1 MNTAQFL
8 EKAKLVDKDIHSFKD
23 YENLKFV
30 VYTKTGNWYEEI
42 NSATGSTMQKV
53 LDKKAL
59 ENQDIVFIEGGKYK
73 KFVLFEKAKVCD
85 KPAVKISIIML
96 HGHTK
101 EFNHSIN
108 IQPNV
113 PGSPDRDFYLLTPSR
128 EICWFSKLN
137 NPSLDQVVF
146 TQEDIGKSISQAKD
160 VRDAILRLMDLVKNA
175 QDISL
180 RQENYENY
188 ASYEKIKNEVR
199 DYGMGLLA
207 PSTIKLL
214 EKLGFN
220 LTPKTTQARK
230 SAAIDVFLRTFGFT
244 QECSAIAEDPKRAEY
259 QIFYDFLIRQIS
271 PKDKE
276 VNTSL
281 IPGVEEM
288 EECLKYSTREQQ
300 TTFYIEWGIKKLE
313 DKVLLVSKKV
323 DETPQ
328 NWTYNP
334 RGLNQQITYSVTEL
348 QLHPLAV
355 RNYQV
360 EKKVYD
366 VDDDVVKI
374 NQTTNNFYRNTFSGI
389 IDYNLYDCE
398 SRRKFIRFIYDNVDS
413 LAQFGNLKYTLKD
426 FCDTF
431 SFKLVDQFPNFAT
444 GVVSFFAQ
452 CLTKTHIFD
461 STFEY
466 IYKNTKNK
474 IASTDTQLLAIS
486 RFYEMASHR
495 YETIFDAESLTTE
508 TFQIKLPFNKNSQ
521 PWKQVYMSKYFYF
534 YCLDLIKKQQDYSED
549 PLIDLMSHFTKGTQK
564 EFVAFL
570 KQNNKSLFNKNVLT
584 KLKNILKDI
593 NLRDLVRVG
602 KIALQKIHRDQ
613 EILWYSSTRI
623 DTLGEAFKVILTVP
637 KEFLMAISGNN
648 LYQDY
653 VYSLRELLIECGE
666 RYSNTNPLLADYIK
680 SFPQNYKDWNIQNVS
695 YLLSLPVPNLDGV
708 SLRVDP
714 SHYQMWLSNKYP
726 RARNKQE
733 QYGSMIR
740 IMHDYMIELVN
751 NTREIELASR
761 ERARDA
767 RVAKQ
772 QEEYTKYSKFLNT
785 TFGYE
790 DEDCAIFA
798 PTELRDLSREGSDM
812 HNCVGG
818 FIDAVARKE
827 TSIFYLRKQSDKE
840 HSYITIEL
848 RKEPKDD
855 KWNIRQCFGY
865 ANSTP
870 KPEVI
875 EWLYKWQKKCPL
887 INRDSIKKDYSP
899 RGAF

>member
-8 EKAKLVDKDIHSFKD
+8 EKANLVDKDIHTHED

-42 NSATGSTMQKV
+42 NSTSGTTMQKV
-53 LDKKAL
+53 IDKKAL

-85 KPAVKISIIML
+85 KPAVKISIITL
-96 HGHTK
+96 HGHAK

-108 IQPNV
+108 IKPNV

-128 EICWFSKLN
+128 EICWFSELN
-137 NPSLDQVVF
+137 NPSLDQIVF
-146 TQEDIGKSISQAKD
+146 TQEDIGKSISQTKD
-160 VRDAILRLMDLVKNA
+160 VRGAILRLMDLVKNA

-180 RQENYENY
+180 RQTNYENY

-199 DYGMGLLA
+199 DYGIGLLA
-207 PSTIKLL
+207 PSTIRLL
-214 EKLGFN
+214 EELGFN

-230 SAAIDVFLRTFGFT
+230 SAAIDVFIHTFGYT
-244 QECSAIAEDPKRAEY
+244 KEISAIAEDPKRAEY

-300 TTFYIEWGIKKLE
+300 ATSYIEWGIKKLE
-313 DKVLLVSKKV
+313 DKVLLINKKV
-323 DETPQ
+323 DETSK

-334 RGLNQQITYSVTEL
+334 RGLNQQITYSVTEFK
-348 QLHPLAV
+348 LHPLAA
-355 RNYQV
+355 RNYQI

-366 VDDDVVKI
+366 VDDDVIKI

-389 IDYNLYDCE
+389 IDYKLHGYE
-398 SRRKFIRFIYDNVDS
+398 AQREFIRFIYDNVDS
-413 LAQFGNLKYTLKD
+413 LEPFGNLKYTLKD
-426 FCDTF
+426 FCDTVP
-431 SFKLVDQFPNFAT
+431 FKLITQFPNFAK
-444 GVVSFFAQ
+444 GIVSFFAQ

-466 IYKNTKNK
+466 IYKNIKNHVSSAYTK
-474 IASTDTQLLAIS
+474 LAVIS
-486 RFYEMASHR
+486 QTYEMASHS
-495 YETIFDAESLTTE
+495 YDTIFDAESLTT
-508 TFQIKLPFNKNSQ
+508 TVFQRSLPFNKNSQ

-534 YCLDLIKKQQDYSED
+534 YCLDLIKKGRNYSED

-564 EFVAFL
+564 EFIAFL

-584 KLKNILKDI
+584 KLKNIIKDI

-602 KIALQKIHRDQ
+602 KIALQRIHRDR
-613 EILWYSSTRI
+613 ETLWYSSTRI
-623 DTLGEAFKVILTVP
+623 DTLQEAFKVILTVP
-637 KEFLMAISGNN
+637 KEFLMAISKNN

-666 RYSNTNPLLADYIK
+666 HYSNTNPLRADYIK

-708 SLRVDP
+708 SLRANP
-714 SHYQMWLSNKYP
+714 PYYQTWLSNIYP
-726 RARNKQE
+726 LARNKQE
-733 QYGSMIR
+733 QYDCMIR
-740 IMHDYMIELVN
+740 IMHDYMVG
-751 NTREIELASR
+751 LANSSRQIALAAR

-772 QEEYTKYSKFLNT
+772 QEEYAKYSKFLNA

-798 PTELRDLSREGSDM
+798 PTELKDLSREGSDM

-827 TSIFYLRKQSDKE
+827 TSIFYLRKKSDKE

-855 KWNIRQCFGY
+855 KRDIRQCFGY

-875 EWLYKWQKKCPL
+875 ECLYKWQKKCPL

>member
-8 EKAKLVDKDIHSFKD
+8 EKANLVDKDIHTHED

-42 NSATGSTMQKV
+42 SSASGTTMQKV

-59 ENQDIVFIEGGKYK
+59 ANQDIVFIEGGKYK

-85 KPAVKISIIML
+85 KPAVKISIITL

-101 EFNHSIN
+101 EFNHSLN
-108 IQPNV
+108 IWPRV
-113 PGSPDRDFYLLTPSR
+113 PGSLDFYLLTLSR
-128 EICWFSKLN
+128 EIYWIDKFN
-137 NPSLDQVVF
+137 NYSFGQVVF
-146 TQEDIGKSISQAKD
+146 TQDDIGKSLIQQKD
-160 VRDAILRLMDLVKNA
+160 VRVAILQLMNELKNA

-199 DYGMGLLA
+199 DWGVGLLA

-214 EKLGFN
+214 KELGFN

-230 SAAIDVFLRTFGFT
+230 SAAIDVFLRTFGWT
-244 QECSAIAEDPKRAEY
+244 QEIFTIREDPKGTEY

-288 EECLKYSTREQQ
+288 EECLKYSTRQQ
-300 TTFYIEWGIKKLE
+300 APTCYIEWGIKKLE
-313 DKVLLVSKKV
+313 DKVLLISKKV
-323 DETPQ
+323 DETSQ

-334 RGLNQQITYSVTEL
+334 RGLNQQITYSVTEFK
-348 QLHPLAV
+348 LHPVAA
-355 RNYQV
+355 RNYQID
-360 EKKVYD
+360 KKVYD
-366 VDDDVVKI
+366 VDDDVIKI
-374 NQTTNNFYRNTFSGI
+374 NQTTNNFYKNTFSGI
-389 IDYNLYDCE
+389 IDYNLHDYE

-431 SFKLVDQFPNFAT
+431 SFKLVDQFPNFAK
-444 GVVSFFAQ
+444 GIVSFFAQ

-466 IYKNTKNK
+466 IYKNIKNQ
-474 IASTDTQLLAIS
+474 IASTETLFVAIGQT
-486 RFYEMASHR
+486 YEMASHS
-495 YETIFDAESLTTE
+495 YDAIFDAESLASIV
-508 TFQIKLPFNKNSQ
+508 FQMKIPFNKNSQ

-534 YCLDLIKKQQDYSED
+534 YCLDLIKKQQDFKED
-549 PLIDLMSHFTKGTQK
+549 PLIKLMGYFAHGTQK
-564 EFVAFL
+564 ELISFL

-593 NLRDLVRVG
+593 NLGDLARVG
-602 KIALQKIHRDQ
+602 NIALQRINRTQDTF
-613 EILWYSSTRI
+613 WYSGTRI
-623 DTLGEAFKVILTVP
+623 NTLEEAFKVILTVP
-637 KEFLMAISGNN
+637 KEFLMTISGHN
-648 LYQDY
+648 LYKDY
-653 VYSLRELLIECGE
+653 VYSLRELLIEVGE
-666 RYSNTNPLLADYIK
+666 RYSNTSPLRADYIK
-680 SFPQNYKDWNIQNVS
+680 SFPQTYKERNIQNVS

-708 SLRVDP
+708 SLRVNP
-714 SHYQMWLSNKYP
+714 SHYQMWLGNLYP
-726 RARNKQE
+726 LAQNKQQ
-733 QYGSMIR
+733 QYYSMIR
-740 IMHDYMIELVN
+740 IMHDYVIELVN

-798 PTELRDLSREGSDM
+798 PTELKDLSREGSDM

-827 TSIFYLRKQSDKE
+827 TSIFYLRKKSDKE

>member
-8 EKAKLVDKDIHSFKD
+8 EKANLVDKDIHTHED

-42 NSATGSTMQKV
+42 TSTSGTTMQKV

-85 KPAVKISIIML
+85 KPAVKISIITL

-108 IQPNV
+108 IKPNV

-128 EICWFSKLN
+128 EICWYSELN

-146 TQEDIGKSISQAKD
+146 TQEDIGKSISQTKD
-160 VRDAILRLMDLVKNA
+160 VRGAILRLMDLVKNA

-188 ASYEKIKNEVR
+188 ASYEKIKTEVG
-199 DYGMGLLA
+199 DCGIGLLA

-214 EKLGFN
+214 EELGFN

-230 SAAIDVFLRTFGFT
+230 SAAIDVFLRTFGYT
-244 QECSAIAEDPKRAEY
+244 QEISAIAEDPKRAEY
-259 QIFYDFLIRQIS
+259 QIFYDFLIRQIN

-288 EECLKYSTREQQ
+288 EECLKYSTREQEPAC
-300 TTFYIEWGIKKLE
+300 YIEWGIKKLE
-313 DKVLLVSKKV
+313 DKVLLISKKV
-323 DETPQ
+323 DETSK

-334 RGLNQQITYSVTEL
+334 RGLNQQITYSVKEFK
-348 QLHPLAV
+348 LHPLAA
-355 RNYQV
+355 RNYQIGR
-360 EKKVYD
+360 KVYD
-366 VDDDVVKI
+366 VDDDVIKI
-374 NQTTNNFYRNTFSGI
+374 NQTTCNFYRNSFSGI
-389 IDYNLYDCE
+389 IDYNLHDWE
-398 SRRKFIRFIYDNVDS
+398 NRRKFIRFIYDNVDS

-431 SFKLVDQFPNFAT
+431 PFKLITQSPELAK
-444 GVVSFFAQ
+444 GIVSFFAQ

-466 IYKNTKNK
+466 IYKNIKNQ
-474 IASTDTQLLAIS
+474 IASTDTQLSVIS
-486 RFYEMASHR
+486 KAYEEASR
-495 YETIFDAESLTTE
+495 SYEKIFDAESLTTE
-508 TFQIKLPFNKNSQ
+508 TFQMKLPFNKNSQ

-534 YCLDLIKKQQDYSED
+534 YCLDLIKKQQNYRGDS
-549 PLIDLMSHFTKGTQK
+549 LINFMGYFAHGTQK
-564 EFVAFL
+564 ELICFL
-570 KQNNKSLFNKNVLT
+570 KQNNKPLFNKNMLT

-593 NLRDLVRVG
+593 NLRDLARVG
-602 KIALQKIHRDQ
+602 NIALRRINRDQ
-613 EILWYSSTRI
+613 ETFWYSGTRI
-623 DTLGEAFKVILTVP
+623 NTLQEAFKVILTVP
-637 KEFLMAISGNN
+637 KEFLMAISRNN
-648 LYQDY
+648 LYKDY

-666 RYSNTNPLLADYIK
+666 HYSNTNPLRTDYIK
-680 SFPQNYKDWNIQNVS
+680 SFPQTYKERNIQNVS
-695 YLLSLPVPNLDGV
+695 YLLSLPVPNLNGV
-708 SLRVDP
+708 RLRVNP
-714 SHYQMWLSNKYP
+714 SYYQMWLSNIYP
-726 RARNKQE
+726 LARDKQE
-733 QYGSMIR
+733 QYSSMIR

-751 NTREIELASR
+751 ASRQIALAAR
-761 ERARDA
+761 ERARDT

-772 QEEYTKYSKFLNT
+772 QEEYVKYSKFLND

-798 PTELRDLSREGSDM
+798 PTELKDLSREGSDM

-827 TSIFYLRKQSDKE
+827 TSIFYLRKKSDKE

-855 KWNIRQCFGY
+855 KWDIRQCFGY

-875 EWLYKWQKKCPL
+875 EWLYRWQKKCPL
-887 INRDSIKKDYSP
+887 INRNSIKTDYSP

>member
-8 EKAKLVDKDIHSFKD
+8 EKANLVDKDIHSFKD

-42 NSATGSTMQKV
+42 NSASGNTMQKV

-85 KPAVKISIIML
+85 KPAVKISIITL

-108 IQPNV
+108 IKPNV

-128 EICWFSKLN
+128 EICWFSELN

-146 TQEDIGKSISQAKD
+146 TQDDIGKSISQTKD
-160 VRDAILRLMDLVKNA
+160 VRGAILRLMDLVKNA

-180 RQENYENY
+180 RQENYE
-188 ASYEKIKNEVR
+188 KIKNKGMI
-199 DYGMGLLA
+199 YGAGLLA
-207 PSTIKLL
+207 PSTINLL
-214 EKLGFN
+214 KGIGFN

-230 SAAIDVFLRTFGFT
+230 SAAIDVFHHTLDFSPVIY
-244 QECSAIAEDPKRAEY
+244 EIVDDPKLAEY
-259 QIFYDFLIRQIS
+259 QIFYDLLIRQIS

-276 VNTSL
+276 VNTNSIL
-281 IPGVEEM
+281 GVEEM
-288 EECLKYSTREQQ
+288 EECLKYSTRQNYPRS
-300 TTFYIEWGIKKLE
+300 TYYIEWGIKKLE
-313 DKVLLVSKKV
+313 DKVLLISKKV
-323 DETPQ
+323 DEAPK
-328 NWTYNP
+328 NWSYNP
-334 RGLNQQITYSVTEL
+334 RRLNQEITYSVTEFK
-348 QLHPLAV
+348 LHPVAT
-355 RNYQV
+355 RNYQI
-360 EKKVYD
+360 EKKVYE
-366 VDDDVVKI
+366 VDDDTIKI
-374 NQTTNNFYRNTFSGI
+374 KQTSNNYYRNTFSGT
-389 IDYNLYDCE
+389 IDYNLNGWE
-398 SRRKFIRFIYDNVDS
+398 ERREFIRFIYENVDS

-426 FCDTF
+426 FCDTV
-431 SFKLVDQFPNFAT
+431 SFNLITRSPNFAK
-444 GVVSFFAQ
+444 GIVSFFAQ

-466 IYKNTKNK
+466 IYKTIKNRVSSAK
-474 IASTDTQLLAIS
+474 DQLGVISTAYELANHS
-486 RFYEMASHR
+486 
-495 YETIFDAESLTTE
+495 YETIFDAESLTTAV
-508 TFQIKLPFNKNSQ
+508 FQTRLPFNKNSQ

-534 YCLDLIKKQQDYSED
+534 YCLDLIKKQQKYRED
-549 PLIDLMSHFTKGTQK
+549 PLIDLMGHFTQGTQK
-564 EFVAFL
+564 EFINFL

-593 NLRDLVRVG
+593 NLRDLARVG
-602 KIALQKIHRDQ
+602 KIALQRINRDYNTF
-613 EILWYSSTRI
+613 WYSGTRI
-623 DTLGEAFKVILTVP
+623 DTLQESFKVILTVP

-648 LYQDY
+648 LYKDY

-666 RYSNTNPLLADYIK
+666 HYSNTNPLRADYIK
-680 SFPQNYKDWNIQNVS
+680 SFPQTYKERNIQNIT
-695 YLLSLPVPNLDGV
+695 YLLSRPVPNLNGV
-708 SLRVDP
+708 SLRVNP
-714 SHYQMWLSNKYP
+714 SYYKTWLSNIYP
-726 RARNKQE
+726 LARDKQE
-733 QYGSMIR
+733 QYDSMIR
-740 IMHDYMIELVN
+740 IMHDYMIGLAN
-751 NTREIELASR
+751 SFRQIELTAR
-761 ERARDA
+761 QRARDA

-772 QEEYTKYSKFLNT
+772 QEEYVKYSKFLNT

-827 TSIFYLRKQSDKE
+827 TSIFYLRKKSDRE

-855 KWNIRQCFGY
+855 KWDIRQCFGY

-875 EWLYKWQKKCPL
+875 EWLYRWQKKCPL
-887 INRDSIKKDYSP
+887 INRDSIKIDYSP

>member
-8 EKAKLVDKDIHSFKD
+8 EKANLVDKDIHTRKD

-42 NSATGSTMQKV
+42 TSTSGSTMQKV

-59 ENQDIVFIEGGKYK
+59 ENQDIVFIESGKYK
-73 KFVLFEKAKVCD
+73 KFVLFEKAKVFD
-85 KPAVKISIIML
+85 KPAVKISVIVL

-101 EFNHSIN
+101 NFTHDIN
-108 IQPNV
+108 SWPRV
-113 PGSPDRDFYLLTPSR
+113 PGVPYIHFALLTLSR
-128 EICWFSKLN
+128 EFYWSNKLN
-137 NPSLDQVVF
+137 ASSLKQVVF
-146 TQEDIGKSISQAKD
+146 TQEDIGESITQKND
-160 VRDAILRLMDLVKNA
+160 VREAIAELITELKYA
-175 QDISL
+175 KDISL
-180 RQENYENY
+180 RQED
-188 ASYEKIKNEVR
+188 YEKVKNEATN
-199 DYGMGLLA
+199 YGTGLLA
-207 PSTIKLL
+207 PSTIRLL
-214 EKLGFN
+214 KELGFD

-230 SAAIDVFLRTFGFT
+230 SAAYDVFLSTFGFT
-244 QECSAIAEDPKRAEY
+244 QELSAIIEDPKRAEY

-271 PKDKE
+271 PKDKK
-276 VNTSL
+276 VNTDS
-281 IPGVEEM
+281 IPDVEEM
-288 EECLKYSTREQQ
+288 EECLKYSTKQQ
-300 TTFYIEWGIKKLE
+300 KPTCYIEWGIKKLE
-313 DKVLLVSKKV
+313 DKVLLISKKV
-323 DETPQ
+323 DVIPK
-328 NWTYNP
+328 NLSYNP
-334 RGLNQQITYSVTEL
+334 RHLNQVATYSVTEFK
-348 QLHPLAV
+348 LHPVTA
-355 RNYQV
+355 RNYQL
-360 EKKVYD
+360 EKQFYD
-366 VDDDVVKI
+366 VDDDVIKI
-374 NQTTNNFYRNTFSGI
+374 NQTTCNFYRNTFSGI
-389 IDYNLYDCE
+389 IDYNLHDYE

-431 SFKLVDQFPNFAT
+431 SLKLIAQFPNFAT
-444 GVVSFFAQ
+444 GIVSFFAQ
-452 CLTKTHIFD
+452 CLTKTHLFD

-466 IYKNTKNK
+466 IYKNIKNK
-474 IASTDTQLLAIS
+474 FSNAKDQLVAIS

-534 YCLDLIKKQQDYSED
+534 YCLDLIKKQQNYSED

-564 EFVAFL
+564 EFINFL

-602 KIALQKIHRDQ
+602 KIALQRVNTNQDAF
-613 EILWYSSTRI
+613 WYFSTRI
-623 DTLGEAFKVILTVP
+623 DTLEEAFKIILKVP
-637 KEFLMAISGNN
+637 KEFLMAISENN

-653 VYSLRELLIECGE
+653 IYSLKSLLIECGE
-666 RYSNTNPLLADYIK
+666 YYSNTNPLMADYIK
-680 SFPQNYKDWNIQNVS
+680 SFPQNYKDWNIQNIS

-708 SLRVDP
+708 SLRVNP
-714 SHYQMWLSNKYP
+714 SYYKEVLVMFYQTALDK
-726 RARNKQE
+726 KQ
-733 QYGSMIR
+733 QYYSMIKR
-740 IMHDYMIELVN
+740 MHDYMLALVDRFRQIEL
-751 NTREIELASR
+751 TAKQ
-761 ERARDA
+761 RARDA
-767 RVAKQ
+767 HVAKQ
-772 QEEYTKYSKFLNT
+772 QEEYVKYSKFLNA

-790 DEDCAIFA
+790 DEECAIFA
-798 PTELRDLSREGSDM
+798 PTELKDLSREGSDM

-827 TSIFYLRKQSDKE
+827 TSIFYLRKKSDKE

-855 KWNIRQCFGY
+855 KRDIRQCFGY

-875 EWLYKWQKKCPL
+875 ECLYKWQKKCPL

>member
-8 EKAKLVDKDIHSFKD
+8 EKANLVDKDIHTHED

-42 NSATGSTMQKV
+42 SSASGSTMQKV

-59 ENQDIVFIEGGKYK
+59 ENKDVVFIEGGKYK
-73 KFVLFEKAKVCD
+73 RFVLFEKAKVCD
-85 KPAVKISIIML
+85 KPAVKISIITL

-101 EFNHSIN
+101 EFNHSLN
-108 IQPNV
+108 IWPRV
-113 PGSPDRDFYLLTPSR
+113 PGSLDFYLLTLSR
-128 EICWFSKLN
+128 EIYWIDKLN
-137 NPSLDQVVF
+137 NSSFRQVVF
-146 TQEDIGKSISQAKD
+146 TQEDIGKTIIQQNN
-160 VRDAILRLMDLVKNA
+160 VRVTILQLINELKNA

-180 RQENYENY
+180 KQTNYENY

-214 EKLGFN
+214 EELGFN

-230 SAAIDVFLRTFGFT
+230 SAAIDVFLHTFGYT
-244 QECSAIAEDPKRAEY
+244 QEISAIAEDPKRAEY

-288 EECLKYSTREQQ
+288 EECLKYSTRQQ
-300 TTFYIEWGIKKLE
+300 TPTCYIEWGIKKLE
-313 DKVLLVSKKV
+313 DKVLLISKKV
-323 DETPQ
+323 DETSK

-334 RGLNQQITYSVTEL
+334 RGLNQQITYSVTEFK
-348 QLHPLAV
+348 LHPLAT
-355 RNYQV
+355 RNYQI

-366 VDDDVVKI
+366 VDDDVIKI
-374 NQTTNNFYRNTFSGI
+374 NQTTCNFYRNTFSGI
-389 IDYNLYDCE
+389 IDYNLYDYE

-431 SFKLVDQFPNFAT
+431 SFNLIAQFPNFAK
-444 GVVSFFAQ
+444 GIVSFFAQ
-452 CLTKTHIFD
+452 SLTKTHIFD

-466 IYKNTKNK
+466 IYKNFKNK
-474 IASTDTQLLAIS
+474 VSSPGTQLLSIS
-486 RFYEMASHR
+486 RTYEMASHS
-495 YETIFDAESLTTE
+495 YATIFDAESLTTE
-508 TFQIKLPFNKNSQ
+508 TFKIKLPFNKNSQ

-534 YCLDLIKKQQDYSED
+534 YCLDLIKKQQDFQKD
-549 PLIDLMSHFTKGTQK
+549 PLIDLMSHFLQGTQK
-564 EFVAFL
+564 EFINFL

-593 NLRDLVRVG
+593 NLRELVRVG
-602 KIALQKIHRDQ
+602 KIALQRIYINR
-613 EILWYSSTRI
+613 ETLWYSSTRI
-623 DTLGEAFKVILTVP
+623 DTLQEAFKVILTVP

-666 RYSNTNPLLADYIK
+666 PYSNTNPLLANYIR
-680 SFPQNYKDWNIQNVS
+680 SFPQNYKDWNIQNIS

-714 SHYQMWLSNKYP
+714 SHYQMWLSNIYP
-726 RARNKQE
+726 LARNKQE
-733 QYGSMIR
+733 QYASMIR

-751 NTREIELASR
+751 NSRQIALAAI

-798 PTELRDLSREGSDM
+798 PTELKDLSREGSDM

-827 TSIFYLRKQSDKE
+827 TSIFYLRKKSDKE
-840 HSYITIEL
+840 HSYVTIEL

-855 KWNIRQCFGY
+855 KWDIRQCFGY

-875 EWLYKWQKKCPL
+875 EWLYRWQKKCPL